1 MSETSN
7 PWTILSEEKKYSN
20 RWIEVTEFDV
30 LNPSGNKGIY
40 GVVHFKNHAIGI
52 LPLDENLN
60 TYLVGQYRFPLN
72 EYSWEIPEGGCP
84 LDEEEIEG
92 AQRELL
98 EETGLKAKHWQ
109 LILQMHLSNSVCDE
123 KATIYVATGLS
134 QHEAIPEETEQ
145 LVIKKLPFDEVYDM
159 VKRGEITDAMS
170 VAAILQTKLLLL
182 NGDLQIHYHSVE

>member
-7 PWTILSEEKKYSN
+7 PWTILSEQEKYSN

-40 GVVHFKNHAIGI
+40 GVVHFKNYAIGI
-52 LPLDENLN
+52 LPLDENMN

-84 LDEEEIEG
+84 LGEEKLEG

-109 LILQMHLSNSVCDE
+109 LILRMHLSNSVCDE
-123 KATIYVATGLS
+123 AATIYVATGLS

-145 LVIKKLPFDEVYDM
+145 LVIKKLPFDEAYNM

-182 NGDLQIHYHSVE
+182 SGDLQAHYQSVE

>member
-40 GVVHFKNHAIGI
+40 GVVHFKNYAIGI
-52 LPLDENLN
+52 LPLDENMN

-84 LDEEEIEG
+84 LGEEKLEG

-109 LILQMHLSNSVCDE
+109 LILRMHLSNSVCDE
-123 KATIYVATGLS
+123 EATIYVATGLS

-145 LVIKKLPFDEVYDM
+145 LVIKKLPFDEAYDM

-182 NGDLQIHYHSVE
+182 NGDLQAHYQSVE

>member
-1 MSETSN
+1 MSDINN
-7 PWTILSEEKKYSN
+7 PWTILSEQEKYSN

-40 GVVHFKNHAIGI
+40 GVVHFKNYAIGV
-52 LPLDENLN
+52 LPLDENMN

-84 LDEEEIEG
+84 LGEEKVEG

-109 LILQMHLSNSVCDE
+109 MHIARCIFPIRFAM
-123 KATIYVATGLS
+123 KR
-134 QHEAIPEETEQ
+134 Q
-145 LVIKKLPFDEVYDM
+145 LFM
-159 VKRGEITDAMS
+159 
-170 VAAILQTKLLLL
+170 
-182 NGDLQIHYHSVE
+182 

>member
-1 MSETSN
+1 MSEANN
-7 PWTILSEEKKYSN
+7 PWTILSEEEKYSN
-20 RWIEVTEFDV
+20 PWIKITEFDV
-30 LNPSGNKGIY
+30 LNPAGNKGIY
-40 GVVHFKNHAIGI
+40 GVVHFKNYAIGI
-52 LPLDENLN
+52 VPLDENLN

-72 EYSWEIPEGGCP
+72 EYSWEIPEGGCLLGEEK
-84 LDEEEIEG
+84 LDG

-109 LILQMHLSNSVCDE
+109 RILDMHLSNSVCDE
-123 KATIYVATGLS
+123 VATIYVATGLS

-159 VKRGEITDAMS
+159 VKKGEITDAMS

-182 NGDLQIHYHSVE
+182 SGELQAHYHSVE